1 MSVNHPYR
9 DASVL
14 PDVLPVFPLTRALLL
29 PRGELP
35 LNIFEPRYLAM
46 IDDAIASQRIIGMI
60 QPLSGQDERDA
71 APALNRI
78 GCAGR
83 ITRFLETGDGRYLIT
98 LTGITRF
105 HIEEELPTTSAYRRC
120 RVSYDRFLKDLEPG
134 AGEDD
139 VDRSGMI
146 RMLREFAEGS
156 KLEVDWTS
164 IDAAPNEALVN
175 ALAMMSPFG
184 PDEKQALLEAVDLK
198 SRAEILVALAE
209 LDLAQNSDDPPHFH

>member
-1 MSVNHPYR
+1 MNVNRPYK
-9 DASVL
+9 DANAL
-14 PDVLPVFPLTRALLL
+14 PNIVPVFPLSRALLL

-35 LNIFEPRYLAM
+35 LNIFEPRYISM
-46 IDDAIASQRIIGMI
+46 IDDAIASGRMIGMI
-60 QPLSGQDERDA
+60 QPLPGQDEKGA
-71 APALNRI
+71 SPLLYKI

-83 ITRFLETGDGRYLIT
+83 ITRFSETGDGRYLIS
-98 LTGITRF
+98 LTGVARF
-105 HIEEELPTTSAYRRC
+105 RIEEEVESERAYRKC
-120 RVSYDRFLKDLEPG
+120 RVNYDEFESDLEAG
-134 AGEDD
+134 AGEDE

-184 PDEKQALLEAVDLK
+184 ANEKQALLEAVDLK
-198 SRAEILVALAE
+198 SRAEILIALAE
-209 LDLAQNSDDPPHFH
+209 LDLAQNSNDPPQFH

>member
-1 MSVNHPYR
+1 MSVNHPYK
-9 DASVL
+9 DATAL

-60 QPLSGQDERDA
+60 QPLAGQDERDA
-71 APALNRI
+71 PALHRI

-83 ITRFLETGDGRYLIT
+83 ITRFLETGDGRYLIS
-98 LTGITRF
+98 LTGIARF
-105 HIEEELPTTSAYRRC
+105 ELEEELPTTLAYRKC
-120 RVSYDRFLKDLEPG
+120 RVSYDRFLLDLEPG

-156 KLEVDWTS
+156 KLEVDWSS

-184 PDEKQALLEAVDLK
+184 AEEKQALLEATDLK